1 MVSPA
6 RSRTPKKSPDRR
18 RGRGL
23 RHDVAIYSPFAASYY
38 DRDARQGG
46 GAELQMT
53 ILARELAAHGV
64 RTAHIVLPVANP
76 VELSAPAPTVITRSA
91 YHAGGGLDRV
101 REAGALWRALRKA
114 DAGVY
119 VLRGSAI
126 FVGIVAEFCRLH
138 RRGLVFSAAN
148 DFDLLAE
155 TPSVS
160 PRKQAIYL
168 HGVRRA
174 DAVVVQSSKQLGM
187 ARELLGRDKR
197 IELIP
202 SFTEPAGPLPAGG
215 SFERRFLWVSRVNP
229 FKQPLEFLRLA
240 AALPEA
246 RFTMVATEG
255 IDTDPDLHAEIK
267 RRAAELDNVELTG
280 ALRREEVLA
289 RAAAATAIVSTS
301 LWEGMPNVFLE
312 AWSRR
317 VPVLTLAF
325 DPDGLV
331 ASRGLGIAAGGDWDA
346 FVAGAR
352 RLWDDPGFAAG
363 LGGNGQAYVE
373 ERHSPGA
380 VCARW
385 QEVLAGAAG
394 QPRAATAS
402 SQTRR

>member
-1 MVSPA
+1 MPKNSPEPG
-6 RSRTPKKSPDRR
+6 RS
-18 RGRGL
+18 GL

-46 GAELQMT
+46 GAEIQMT
-53 ILARELAAHGV
+53 MLARELAASGV
-64 RTAHIVLPVANP
+64 RTAHIVLPVAEP
-76 VELSAPAPTVITRSA
+76 IELAAPAPTVITRSA
-91 YHAGGGLDRV
+91 YHGGGGIDRA

-114 DAGVY
+114 DAAVY

-126 FVGIVAEFCRLH
+126 FVGMVAEFCRLH

-155 TPSVS
+155 TPGVS

-174 DAVVVQSSKQLGM
+174 DAVVVQSSKQLAM
-187 ARELLGRDKR
+187 ARDLLGPDKP

-202 SFTEPAGPLPAGG
+202 SFTEPAGPPPPEAG
-215 SFERRFLWVSRVNP
+215 SERRFLWVSRVNP

-240 AALPEA
+240 AELPA
-246 RFTMVATEG
+246 AKFTMVATEG
-255 IDTDPDLHAEIK
+255 VDTDPELLAEIK
-267 RRAAELDNVELTG
+267 RRAAGLDNVELTG

-289 RAAAATAIVSTS
+289 RAARAVAIVSTS

-312 AWSRR
+312 AWARR

-331 ASRGLGIAAGGDWDA
+331 AERGLGIAAGGDWDA

-352 RLWDDPGFAAG
+352 RLWNEPGTAAE
-363 LGGNGQAYVE
+363 LGANGAAYVE
-373 ERHSPGA
+373 ERHSPAA
-380 VCARW
+380 VCGRW
-385 QEVLAGAAG
+385 QEVLAAAAR